1 MTVEPPPP
9 PPEIA
14 DLEKPE
20 PYNPPVEHVKDKAD
34 DWNDMVT
41 KANALAEK
49 ERLKQEAK
57 MTKELNEIDKEFDK
71 QVKEKLKKKDITWE
85 SPK

>member
-1 MTVEPPPP
+1 M
-9 PPEIA
+9 
-14 DLEKPE
+14 K
-20 PYNPPVEHVKDKAD
+20 KRK
-34 DWNDMVT
+34 
-41 KANALAEK
+41 
-49 ERLKQEAK
+49 RLKEEAK